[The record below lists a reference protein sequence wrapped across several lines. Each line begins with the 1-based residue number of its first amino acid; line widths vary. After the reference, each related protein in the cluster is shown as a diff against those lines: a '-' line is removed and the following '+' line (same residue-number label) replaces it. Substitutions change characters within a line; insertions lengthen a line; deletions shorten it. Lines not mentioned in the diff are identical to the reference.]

1 MSGHSK
7 WSTIK
12 RKKAAIDAK
21 RGDLF
26 GKLARAIAIAARD
39 NPDPD
44 SNTRLRDIVIRAR
57 AANMP
62 NEKIERAIKK
72 VSDKDSAA
80 LSEIQLE
87 FMGPGDAALI
97 VTGITDNSNR
107 TISELRK
114 VASDH
119 GGRMVQQGSVA
130 WMFKKAAVF
139 RARAADDIDA
149 QQLGIIDAGA
159 EDVSTQNDELYVIS
173 STEHAEAVRDV
184 LGDDVIESSLSFI
197 ALAPHAMPDD
207 SSVSRLQELMSAID
221 EHDDVQDVA
230 TNAEL

>member
-39 NPDPD
+39 NPDPG
-44 SNTRLRDIVIRAR
+44 SNSRLRDAIVRAR

-62 NEKIERAIKK
+62 NDKIERAIKK
-72 VSDKDSAA
+72 VSDKDADT
-80 LSEIQLE
+80 LSDIQLE
-87 FMGPGDAALI
+87 FIGPGDAAII

-114 VASDH
+114 LAAGH

-130 WMFKKAAVF
+130 WMFKKVMVI
-139 RARAADDIDA
+139 RARTTDDPGA
-149 QQLGIIDAGA
+149 QQLAVIDAGA
-159 EDVSTQNDELYVIS
+159 DDVSEDGSELYV
-173 STEHAEAVRDV
+173 TAGPENAEVVRNALGDTVIEASLSYVPTTMAPVADEKV
-184 LGDDVIESSLSFI
+184 LGQLRTLLNAFED
-197 ALAPHAMPDD
+197 
-207 SSVSRLQELMSAID
+207 
-221 EHDDVQDVA
+221 HDDVQDVI
-230 TNAEL
+230 TNTDI

>member
-44 SNTRLRDIVIRAR
+44 SNTRLRDIITRAR
-57 AANMP
+57 GANMP

-72 VSDKDSAA
+72 VSDKDSTA

-130 WMFKKAAVF
+130 WMFKKAAIF
-139 RARAADDIDA
+139 RARAADDVDT

-159 EDVSTQNDELYVIS
+159 EDVSAENDELYVIS
-173 STEHAEAVRDV
+173 SAGSAEAVRSF
-184 LGDDVIESSLSFI
+184 LADDVIESSLSFI
-197 ALAPHAMPDD
+197 ALSPHAMPDD
-207 SSVSRLQELMSAID
+207 SSASRLQELVSALD